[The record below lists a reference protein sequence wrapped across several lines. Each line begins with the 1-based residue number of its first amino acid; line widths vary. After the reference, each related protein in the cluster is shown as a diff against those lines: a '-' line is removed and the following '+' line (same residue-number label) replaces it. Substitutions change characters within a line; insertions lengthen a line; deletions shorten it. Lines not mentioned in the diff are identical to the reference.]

1 MWMWMGCVC
10 VCARV
15 FVRRDKGI
23 KTQRTYVEV
32 ESDRWCGG
40 ADLVDPDGVTHVRN
54 VSFADIVLVEK
65 SKRSSGCPIAWDLEN
80 SLVNGTPHHADD
92 ALRVAAIVPS
102 VGVNRARG
110 ICVPAKQE
118 EIQCV
123 WDARELNS
131 CVDVGSPH
139 RVAQRGQPINVTWCQ
154 RKSTDSLNNTLKQ
167 VRVQAQGLAQAT
179 CRWLG
184 RAKDTDD
191 GLLGEVGWVRCRHEH
206 RRRPWQARRVDG
218 AG

>member
-1 MWMWMGCVC
+1 MGCVF
-10 VCARV
+10 VCARVCTRVRV
-15 FVRRDKGI
+15 FVRRDEGI

-32 ESDRWCGG
+32 ERDGWSGG
-40 ADLVDPDGVTHVRN
+40 TDLVDPNGVTHVRN

-80 SLVNGTPHHADD
+80 ALVNGTPHHADD

-102 VGVNRARG
+102 VRVNRARG
-110 ICVPAKQE
+110 VCVPAKQE

-139 RVAQRGQPINVTWCQ
+139 RVAQRGQPIDVTWCQ
-154 RKSTDSLNNTLKQ
+154 RKSTDSPNNTQK
-167 VRVQAQGLAQAT
+167 
-179 CRWLG
+179 
-184 RAKDTDD
+184 
-191 GLLGEVGWVRCRHEH
+191 
-206 RRRPWQARRVDG
+206 
-218 AG
+218 